1 MLLRSARPRQLG
13 GWCAQRACSV
23 GCAAPRVCQCEA
35 QGGCMVV
42 VLRAVVVNFYAPWCP
57 WCQRLEPTWEAVTQ
71 EVHQKYPDSD
81 GRIRFAKA
89 RARAHPC
96 HYHCCAATAT
106 QQCRHALCAQPL
118 APCNALV
125 RGMPRSG
132 CQQAAPPNGLLLGR
146 SKAMCRREQEYAT
159 DEVNVQQFNPGC
171 APGGLRGGG
180 GAVPGAPDHGLP
192 LDTSLPL
199 RCAMWSHISILSACG
214 HCSIA
219 VLFVLPSGT

>member
-1 MLLRSARPRQLG
+1 
-13 GWCAQRACSV
+13 
-23 GCAAPRVCQCEA
+23 
-35 QGGCMVV
+35 MVV

-118 APCNALV
+118 APCNARAGHATLRLPAGRASQRTTAGTIEGDVPQGAGV
-125 RGMPRSG
+125 R
-132 CQQAAPPNGLLLGR
+132 
-146 SKAMCRREQEYAT
+146 
-159 DEVNVQQFNPGC
+159 
-171 APGGLRGGG
+171 
-180 GAVPGAPDHGLP
+180 HG
-192 LDTSLPL
+192 
-199 RCAMWSHISILSACG
+199 
-214 HCSIA
+214 
-219 VLFVLPSGT
+219 